1 MYVTLF
7 LNAFL
12 LHCVALYCFAYSCT
26 ASVANKRH
34 HKVWSNFMLV
44 KNLHQSTI
52 TARRFLILCVKML
65 ARRLTGANLFCYI
78 HLYISESLYNTV
90 PISASQ
96 KHFWPDCKPEGS
108 LFSAEFVCLS
118 VCLSV
123 CWPNCKPEAPLFSAE
138 FVCLCV
144 SDRHFYPSTLTNFD
158 ETWSQGPTLI

>member
-12 LHCVALYCFAYSCT
+12 LHCVALYCVAYSCS

-34 HKVWSNFMLV
+34 HKVWSNFTLV
-44 KNLHQSTI
+44 KILHQSTI
-52 TARRFLILCVKML
+52 TARRFLILCIKML

-78 HLYISESLYNTV
+78 CTLVNLYITRYQYQHHKDIFG
-90 PISASQ
+90 PIANLKGPYFQPS
-96 KHFWPDCKPEGS
+96 
-108 LFSAEFVCLS
+108 LS

-123 CWPNCKPEAPLFSAE
+123 CLLAQLQTWSAIIFSR
-138 FVCLCV
+138 VCLSV

-158 ETWSQGPTLI
+158 EIWSQGPTLI